1 MNETPTQEGGEMKSG
16 TWTCDVCGQVFDES
30 QGYSEIDG
38 GDGYRCEA
46 CSEAAGVELDNA
58 GQ

>member
-1 MNETPTQEGGEMKSG
+1 MKSG